1 MESAFYPVD
10 GLARW
15 TLVSA
20 PTEGRRD
27 AAAEQPDGRT
37 GADPVSTVATTPAAQ
52 LAETGTPPVPPRGR
66 SRIRGGSWAVLLAV
80 PAIAFFVVFS
90 YLPMSGL
97 IVAFKDFNV
106 GDGVFGSPW
115 NGLDNFRYF
124 FTSGQ
129 APRILLNTLFLNA
142 LFLTATLL
150 AGITLALMLN
160 EIRSKFFRR
169 FAQSAIFFPYF
180 VSPIVISIILQVL
193 LAGVGGSGGAV
204 NDALTGLG
212 LPTLSWYTTPGPWPW
227 ILTIVKVW
235 QLGGYLSVIFLAAIT
250 AIPEEVYEAGMI
262 DGASR
267 AQMAWRITLPMLRPT
282 AAVLLVLGVGR
293 IFYGDFGTIYAI
305 VGDNGT
311 LFPTTDVIDTYV
323 FRSLRQLGDFGTT
336 AAVGLFQSVVG
347 FVLVSA
353 AVLIQRRYAR
363 ESSVL

>member
-1 MESAFYPVD
+1 MQTVVVEPSA
-10 GLARW
+10 
-15 TLVSA
+15 
-20 PTEGRRD
+20 D
-27 AAAEQPDGRT
+27 AKP
-37 GADPVSTVATTPAAQ
+37 PPAAP
-52 LAETGTPPVPPRGR
+52 ARR
-66 SRIRGGSWAVLLAV
+66 SRLHGNVWVGLLAL
-80 PAIAFFVVFS
+80 PAVAFFVVFS
-90 YLPMSGL
+90 YLPMTGL
-97 IVAFKDFNV
+97 VVAFKDFDIA
-106 GDGVFGSPW
+106 DGIFGSHW

-129 APRILLNTLFLNA
+129 APRILVNTLFLNTLFLG
-142 LFLTATLL
+142 TTLV
-150 AGITLALMLN
+150 AGITLAIMLN
-160 EIRSKFFRR
+160 EIRGRFFKRV
-169 FAQSAIFFPYF
+169 AQSAVFFPYF

-204 NDALTGLG
+204 NDALNGLS
-212 LPTLSWYTTPGPWPW
+212 LPTVNWYTDPGPWPW
-227 ILTIVKVW
+227 ILTAVKVW
-235 QLGGYLSVIFLAAIT
+235 QLGGYMSVIFLAAIT

-267 AQMAWRITLPMLRPT
+267 AQMALRITVPMLRPT
-282 AAVLLVLGVGR
+282 AAILTVLGVGR

-347 FVLVSA
+347 FALVTC
-353 AVLIQRRYAR
+353 AVLIQRRYAK

>member
-1 MESAFYPVD
+1 MSALQTREV
-10 GLARW
+10 
-15 TLVSA
+15 
-20 PTEGRRD
+20 RR
-27 AAAEQPDGRT
+27 AASKPK
-37 GADPVSTVATTPAAQ
+37 PAA
-52 LAETGTPPVPPRGR
+52 PPRR
-66 SRIRGGSWAVLLAV
+66 QKPLRGNLWVGLLAL
-80 PAIAFFVVFS
+80 PAIAFFVVFA
-90 YLPMSGL
+90 YLPMVGL
-97 IVAFKDFNV
+97 VVAFKEFNV
-106 GDGVFGSPW
+106 ADGVFGSPW

-124 FTSGQ
+124 FSSGE
-129 APRILLNTLFLNA
+129 AGRILLNTLLLNT
-142 LFLTATLL
+142 LFLAATLG

-160 EIRSKFFRR
+160 EIRGRFFKRV
-169 FAQSAIFFPYF
+169 AQSTIFFPYF

-204 NDALTGLG
+204 NDALAGFG
-212 LPTLSWYTTPGPWPW
+212 LPTVDWYTQPGPWPW
-227 ILTIVKVW
+227 ILTVVKVW
-235 QLGGYLSVIFLAAIT
+235 QMGGYLSVIFLAAIT
-250 AIPEEVYEAGMI
+250 SIPEEVYEAGSI

-267 AQMAWRITLPMLRPT
+267 AQMAWRITIPLLRPT

-347 FVLVSA
+347 FILVTA
-353 AVLIQRRYAR
+353 AVLIQRKYAK